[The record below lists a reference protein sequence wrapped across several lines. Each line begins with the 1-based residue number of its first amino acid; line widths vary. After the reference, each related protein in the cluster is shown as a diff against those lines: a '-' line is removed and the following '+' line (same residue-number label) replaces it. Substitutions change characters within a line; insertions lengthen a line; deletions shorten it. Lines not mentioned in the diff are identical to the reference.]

1 MFTSTL
7 LHRTE
12 LRPPQPDGW
21 FRKRGKLRIN
31 LTLLF
36 GLVGQPEKVGQ
47 TEVASEAT
55 ELEEPPPLP
64 QQQQEEEEEEQEQ
77 RGKKRRGRKKKRRKV
92 QEEDDPDP
100 GLFLNHP
107 KAVGLGSL

>member
-36 GLVGQPEKVGQ
+36 GVVGQPERVWQ
-47 TEVASEAT
+47 PEVASEAT
-55 ELEEPPPLP
+55 ELEEPPQLP
-64 QQQQEEEEEEQEQ
+64 QQQQEKEQEQ

>member
-36 GLVGQPEKVGQ
+36 GAVGQPERVGQ
-47 TEVASEAT
+47 PEVASEA

-64 QQQQEEEEEEQEQ
+64 QQQQEEEQEQ
-77 RGKKRRGRKKKRRKV
+77 RGKKRRGRKKKRRRK
-92 QEEDDPDP
+92 EEDDADP

-107 KAVGLGSL
+107 KP